1 MAQTNVSSCVL
12 SIVASFSSGLDVFKQ
27 FREKRRRKQRSKSND
42 KLDAGE
48 LRLARSLRQG
58 QEDIGREY
66 LQNVQIA
73 GDYFAVGDVIAQ
85 TSLAEVLL
93 KLNTGLVN
101 IISTFLGREKGGV
114 KLNYESLTDLSD
126 SSRLDTCRTLRQLFR
141 RMTQLRTAQVA
152 NSSLA
157 LQPREPSDPNDEP
170 KRRRKHRK
178 IQGPILARVV
188 IADSSKPSQIA
199 MVKPG
204 ERKRKPVSPEASRN
218 NSKAPSVRG
227 TPPPYDA
234 VQMSASVGRLT
245 ERCYDNSLV
254 MTNPYQQPH
263 PVLKASPK
271 EITRSADV
279 AKASKLQLH
288 ISSPDECAPPVAY
301 PSKPPLETN
310 DRRRRKA
317 TPTYYSIASDGTK
330 LGEIPLHKWP
340 VPFDFDEMSITNK
353 QAEFDGYPA
362 CRPGDGDGKK
372 KRFGFLRLRLFR
384 RDTTS

>member
-27 FREKRRRKQRSKSND
+27 FREKRKRKQRSKSND
-42 KLDAGE
+42 SLNAGE

-73 GDYFAVGDVIAQ
+73 GDQFAVGDVIAQ

-114 KLNYESLTDLSD
+114 KLNYESLTGLSD
-126 SSRLDTCRTLRQLFR
+126 SSRLDTCCALRQLFL

-152 NSSLA
+152 KSSLA
-157 LQPREPSDPNDEP
+157 LQPRELSDPNDES
-170 KRRRKHRK
+170 KRRRKHRR
-178 IQGPILARVV
+178 IQGPVLARVV

-204 ERKRKPVSPEASRN
+204 ERKRKPASSEASHN
-218 NSKAPSVRG
+218 NSKAPSAEQ
-227 TPPPYDA
+227 TT
-234 VQMSASVGRLT
+234 ASVGRLT
-245 ERCYDNSLV
+245 GRCCDNSLV
-254 MTNPYQQPH
+254 ITNPYQQPH
-263 PVLKASPK
+263 HVLKASPQ
-271 EITRSADV
+271 EITKSADV
-279 AKASKLQLH
+279 AKASKVQLH
-288 ISSPDECAPPVAY
+288 SSSPDGCAPPVAY
-301 PSKPPLETN
+301 RIKPPLETS
-310 DRRRRKA
+310 DHRRRKA

-330 LGEIPLHKWP
+330 LGEIPLHKWQ

-353 QAEFDGYPA
+353 QAELDSYPG
-362 CRPGDGDGKK
+362 CRPGHVDGKK
-372 KRFGFLRLRLFR
+372 RRFGFLRLRFFR
-384 RDTTS
+384 GDTTS

>member
-27 FREKRRRKQRSKSND
+27 FREKRRRKQSYKSND

-66 LQNVQIA
+66 LQNVKTA
-73 GDYFAVGDVIAQ
+73 GDQFAVGDVIAQ

-101 IISTFLGREKGGV
+101 IISTFLAREKGGV
-114 KLNYESLTDLSD
+114 KLNYESLTGLSD

-170 KRRRKHRK
+170 KRRRKHRR

-199 MVKPG
+199 MVKP
-204 ERKRKPVSPEASRN
+204 ES
-218 NSKAPSVRG
+218 APSARS
-227 TPPPYDA
+227 TPPPCDA
-234 VQMSASVGRLT
+234 VQMTASVGRLT
-245 ERCYDNSLV
+245 ERCCDDSLV
-254 MTNPYQQPH
+254 MTKPYQQLH

-279 AKASKLQLH
+279 AKASKVQLH
-288 ISSPDECAPPVAY
+288 SSSPDECAPPVAY
-301 PSKPPLETN
+301 TSKPPLETN

-330 LGEIPLHKWP
+330 LGEMPLHKWP

-353 QAEFDGYPA
+353 QAELDGYPA
-362 CRPGDGDGKK
+362 CLMGDVDGKK

>member
-66 LQNVQIA
+66 LQNVRTA
-73 GDYFAVGDVIAQ
+73 GDQFAVGDVIAQ

-157 LQPREPSDPNDEP
+157 LQPEEPSNPNDEP
-170 KRRRKHRK
+170 KRRRKHRR

-188 IADSSKPSQIA
+188 IADSSKPSQIS

-204 ERKRKPVSPEASRN
+204 ERKRKPVSSEASRN
-218 NSKAPSVRG
+218 NSKAPS

-234 VQMSASVGRLT
+234 VQMTTSAGRLR
-245 ERCYDNSLV
+245 ELYCDNSLI

-271 EITRSADV
+271 EITTSADV

-288 ISSPDECAPPVAY
+288 SSSPDGCAPAVAY
-301 PSKPPLETN
+301 RSKPPLETS
-310 DRRRRKA
+310 DHRRRKA

-353 QAEFDGYPA
+353 QAELDGYPA
-362 CRPGDGDGKK
+362 CRSDDVDGKK

>member
-27 FREKRRRKQRSKSND
+27 FREKRKRKQRSKSND
-42 KLDAGE
+42 SLNAGE

-66 LQNVQIA
+66 LQNVQTA
-73 GDYFAVGDVIAQ
+73 GDQFAVGDIIAQ

-126 SSRLDTCRTLRQLFR
+126 SSRLDTCCALRQLFL
-141 RMTQLRTAQVA
+141 RMAKP
-152 NSSLA
+152 SLA
-157 LQPREPSDPNDEP
+157 LQPRELSDPNDES
-170 KRRRKHRK
+170 KRRRKHRR
-178 IQGPILARVV
+178 IQGPVLARVV

-204 ERKRKPVSPEASRN
+204 ERKRKPASYEASQN
-218 NSKAPSVRG
+218 NSKAPSAEQ
-227 TPPPYDA
+227 TTT
-234 VQMSASVGRLT
+234 SVGRLT
-245 ERCYDNSLV
+245 ERCCDNSLV

-263 PVLKASPK
+263 HVLKASPQ

-279 AKASKLQLH
+279 AKASKVQLH
-288 ISSPDECAPPVAY
+288 SSSPDGCAPPVAY
-301 PSKPPLETN
+301 RIKPPLETS
-310 DRRRRKA
+310 DHRRRKA

-353 QAEFDGYPA
+353 QAELDGYPG
-362 CRPGDGDGKK
+362 CRPGHVDGKK
-372 KRFGFLRLRLFR
+372 RRFGFLRLRFFR
-384 RDTTS
+384 GNTTS